1 MSSESKE
8 AIFKNAKAEE
18 KEWQWVKAAK
28 SYEKALNS
36 TSETPTSTADIWQ
49 KIGFCYSLASRQADE
64 LEEFK
69 RLRELAATAYENA
82 AEFFEKEGSSE
93 NKGRSEQCKAIAGY
107 TRSWLASDLSEKK
120 KTLEECYKWGHKALS
135 SFDDAGDRTNY
146 GKTCNDLLFCAFE
159 LLRIAPTE
167 KGKRVIAQE
176 SIDIGDK
183 AIDILSKF
191 DCTNELLRTYFMA
204 SLQSWYAANIS
215 EKEEERKELAQ
226 KSMKYAQK
234 SVMLSKE
241 IDDPYYNAM
250 SRWAAALS
258 TLFFTE
264 KTETALEYAKEMQ
277 KQGSA
282 VRDNYIKGIA
292 CYLLAF
298 INDWMGPRETDPE
311 KKKERCKQVI
321 KYAEESVNCLKLV
334 SQDSVIA
341 ETYTLYAESYT
352 SLGREV
358 EVDKDVK
365 LSLLSKASEI
375 GRKGLEHGIRSGS
388 PDALGSILHALSKAL
403 HFYSNLET
411 EKDKKSVLL
420 EEALVHRKEY
430 IAIVE
435 RTFPTNNWVL
445 GVGKYY
451 AALVEIDL
459 AKLETDSSKKLS
471 LLENAVSDME
481 SGVLHCRKW
490 ISISSAPPLIA
501 MVAGFEDTF
510 GGILS
515 ELYLL
520 AKDNEALTRA
530 IKAYCDSAEKFKK
543 VDMPS
548 RAAECYW
555 RIAKNQDLLGEYQN
569 AAESFE
575 NAFAE
580 YKAATR
586 RFPEFTDFF
595 LDYAKYTKAWSE
607 IETAKLAHKT
617 EEYTVA
623 MKHYEN
629 AADLL
634 KQSKLWNYLS
644 SNFLAWSVLEAAE
657 NFSRN
662 EENLR
667 SIDTFKKA
675 NELFLE
681 AKKDL
686 QLNLDRIENKDERD
700 LAKRL
705 LQASDSRAKY
715 CLGRIAVEE
724 AKDMDRN
731 GDHAASSRKY
741 EYAAGI
747 FQELM
752 KTELEQTRRE
762 LEPLVYL
769 CRAWQKMMMA
779 EAKVSPI
786 MYEEAA
792 ELFEQAKEHALDQ
805 QTSLLALA
813 HSSFCKALEAGT
825 EYEITRDVVMYTT
838 TKKHMETAANYY
850 LKAGFET
857 ASEYAK
863 ATQRLFDAYVYM
875 DSAKKETDP
884 KKEAKYYV
892 MAEKVLQIS
901 AESFIKAKHHEKNK
915 QVERLLRNVQ
925 EERELAMSL
934 GDVLHAPTM
943 ASSTA
948 SFVMLTPSEE
958 MAVGLEK
965 FEHADIQ
972 AKLIQHNK
980 EIRVGEDF
988 ALKMQI
994 ANMGKEP
1001 VLLTKIEEILPSGF
1015 QLVAKPTNCEIED
1028 SHLKMKGKRLDP
1040 LKTEEIELTIKPLS
1054 NGVFEIAPKILCT
1067 DEFGR
1072 QMSREIE
1079 SIAVTVSE
1087 VALPGRVSTGYEDLD
1102 NLLLGGIPENYNVI
1116 LASPSCDE
1124 RDLLIKRFIEA
1135 GIKEGQPT
1143 FYVTIE
1149 ATGVRALAEEFQ
1161 SNFYVFVCNPRADLM
1176 TKSLP
1181 NIFKLKG
1188 VENLTD
1194 IDIALTKAMQTL
1206 DTSKSGPRRA
1216 CIEIVSDVLLQHR
1229 AVTTRRWLV
1238 ELLPDLK
1245 SKGFTTL
1252 AVMNPQMHP
1261 QEDVQAILGLFDGEI
1276 KIYEKETK
1284 EGLEKFLRIRKMYNQ
1299 RYLENELSV
1308 KKERLETTTK
1318 VEL

>member
-1 MSSESKE
+1 
-8 AIFKNAKAEE
+8 
-18 KEWQWVKAAK
+18 
-28 SYEKALNS
+28 
-36 TSETPTSTADIWQ
+36 
-49 KIGFCYSLASRQADE
+49 LASRQAED
-64 LEEFK
+64 LEEFN
-69 RLRELAATAYENA
+69 RLRELAATAYGNA
-82 AEFFEKEGSSE
+82 AELFEKEGSSE
-93 NKGRSEQCKAIAGY
+93 SRGRSEQCKAIAEY
-107 TRSWLASDLSEKK
+107 TRSWLASDPSEKK
-120 KTLEECYKWGHKALS
+120 RMLEECYKWGRKALL
-135 SFDDAGDRTNY
+135 SFDDVGDRINY

-167 KGKRVIAQE
+167 KEKRVIAQE
-176 SIDIGDK
+176 SCEIGDK
-183 AIDILSKF
+183 AIEILSKL
-191 DCTNELLRTYFMA
+191 DCVDELLRSYFMA
-204 SLQSWYAANIS
+204 SLQNWYAANIS
-215 EKEEERKELAQ
+215 EREEERKELAQ
-226 KSMKYAQK
+226 KSIKYAQK

-241 IDDPYYNAM
+241 IDDPYCNAM
-250 SRWAAALS
+250 SRWAASLS

-264 KTETALEYAKEMQ
+264 KTETALEYAEEMW
-277 KQGSA
+277 KQGSV
-282 VRDNYIKGIA
+282 VRDNYIKGVA

-311 KKKERCKQVI
+311 KKKERGKQVI
-321 KYAEESVNCLKLV
+321 KHAEESINCLKLI
-334 SQDSVIA
+334 SQDSIIA

-358 EVDKDVK
+358 EVDKDKK
-365 LSLLSKASEI
+365 LSLLSKAAEI

-420 EEALVHRKEY
+420 EEALIHRKEY
-430 IAIVE
+430 IKIVE

-445 GVGKYY
+445 GVGRYY
-451 AALVEIDL
+451 AALIQVDL
-459 AKLETDSSKKLS
+459 AKLETDSNKKLS

-481 SGVLHCRKW
+481 SGVLYCKKW

-530 IKAYCDSAEKFKK
+530 IGTYDDAAEKFKK

-555 RIAKNQDLLGEYQN
+555 KIAKNQDLLGEYQN

-586 RFPEFTDFF
+586 RFTEFADFF

-607 IETAKLAHKT
+607 IETAKLAHKN
-617 EEYTVA
+617 EEYSIA

-644 SNFLAWSVLEAAE
+644 SNFLAWSILEAAE

-662 EENLR
+662 EESLR

-675 NELFLE
+675 HGLFLE
-681 AKKDL
+681 AKR
-686 QLNLDRIENKDERD
+686 NLLVNLERIENKDERD
-700 LAKRL
+700 FAKRL
-705 LQASDSRAKY
+705 LQASDSRARY

-731 GDHAASSRKY
+731 GDHLASSRKY

-786 MYEEAA
+786 LYEEAA
-792 ELFEQAKEHALDQ
+792 ELFEQAKEHALDEH
-805 QTSLLALA
+805 TSLLALA
-813 HSSFCKALEAGT
+813 HSSFCRALEAGT

-838 TKKHMETAANYY
+838 TKKHMETAANHY
-850 LKAGFET
+850 LKAGFKT

-863 ATQRLFDAYVYM
+863 AMQRLFDAYVYM
-875 DSAKKETDP
+875 DNAKKETDP

-901 AESFIKAKHHEKNK
+901 AESFLRAKHDEKNK
-915 QVERLLRNVQ
+915 QIERLLKNVQ
-925 EERELAMSL
+925 EERELAISL

-972 AKLIQHNK
+972 ARLIQCEK

-1001 VLLTKIEEILPSGF
+1001 VLLTKIEEILPIGF
-1015 QLVAKPTNCEIED
+1015 QLVAKPTYCEIED

-1040 LKTEEIELTIKPLS
+1040 LKTEEIELAIKPLR
-1054 NGVFEIAPKILCT
+1054 NGVFEIKPKILCT

-1072 QMSREIE
+1072 QMSRVTERFEI
-1079 SIAVTVSE
+1079 TVSE

-1102 NLLLGGIPENYNVI
+1102 NLLLGGIPENYTVI

-1124 RDLLIKRFIEA
+1124 RDLIIKRFLEA
-1135 GIKEGQPT
+1135 GMRTGQPT
-1143 FYVTIE
+1143 FYITIE

-1181 NIFKLKG
+1181 NILKLRG

-1194 IDIALTKAMQTL
+1194 IDIALTKTLQTL
-1206 DTSKSGPRRA
+1206 GTSSSGPRRA
-1216 CIEIVSDVLLQHR
+1216 CIEIISDVLLQHR

-1245 SKGFTTL
+1245 SKSFTTL
-1252 AVMNPQMHP
+1252 AVVNPQMHP

-1284 EGLEKFLRIRKMYNQ
+1284 EGLQKFLRIRKMYNQ
-1299 RYLENELSV
+1299 RYVESELPV
-1308 KKERLETTTK
+1308 RKERLET
-1318 VEL
+1318 

>member
-1 MSSESKE
+1 MSSEPNE
-8 AIFKNAKAEE
+8 AIFKKAKEQE
-18 KEWQWVKAAK
+18 KEHQWVKAAM
-28 SYEKALNS
+28 SYEKALRS
-36 TSETPTSTADIWQ
+36 TSETVTSTPDIWQ
-49 KIGFCYSLASRQADE
+49 RIGLCYSLASRQAEDV
-64 LEEFK
+64 EEFK
-69 RLRELAATAYENA
+69 RLRELAAKAYETA
-82 AEFFEKEGSSE
+82 AELFEKAGNSE
-93 NKGRSEQCKAIAGY
+93 NRGKSEQCHAIAEY
-107 TRSWLASDLSEKK
+107 TRSWLASSPSEKRR
-120 KTLEECYKWGHKALS
+120 TLEECYTGGHKALL
-135 SFDDAGDRTNY
+135 SFDDVGDRTNY

-167 KGKRVIAQE
+167 KEKRVLAQE

-183 AIDILSKF
+183 AIEILSKLN
-191 DCTNELLRTYFMA
+191 CTNELLRAYFIA
-204 SLQSWYAANIS
+204 SLQNWYAANIS

-234 SVMLSKE
+234 SIMLSKE
-241 IDDPYYNAM
+241 IDDPYDNAM
-250 SRWAAALS
+250 SRWAAALC
-258 TLFFTE
+258 TIFFTE
-264 KTETALEYAKEMQ
+264 KTETALEYAEEMRQ
-277 KQGSA
+277 QGSA
-282 VRDNYIKGIA
+282 VRDNYIRGVA

-298 INDWMGPRETDPE
+298 INDWMGPGETDPE

-321 KYAEESVNCLKLV
+321 KYAEESINCLESV
-334 SQDSVIA
+334 CQDSIIA
-341 ETYTLYAESYT
+341 ETYSLYSESYT

-358 EVDKDVK
+358 EVDKEEK
-365 LSLLSKASEI
+365 LSLLGKATEI
-375 GRKGLEHGIRSGS
+375 GRKGLEYGIRSGS

-411 EKDKKSVLL
+411 EKDKKSALL
-420 EEALVHRKEY
+420 EEALDHRKEY
-430 IAIVE
+430 ITIVE

-445 GVGKYY
+445 GVGRYY
-451 AALVEIDL
+451 AALIEIDL
-459 AKLETDSSKKLS
+459 AKLETDSNKKVS
-471 LLENAVSDME
+471 LLESAVSDME
-481 SGVLHCRKW
+481 SGVLHCKKW
-490 ISISSAPPLIA
+490 VSISSAPPLIA

-510 GGILS
+510 GRILN

-520 AKDNEALTRA
+520 AKDSGALTRA
-530 IKAYCDSAEKFKK
+530 IRAYCDAAEKFKK

-555 RIAKNQDLLGEYQN
+555 RIAKDQDLLGEHQN

-586 RFPEFTDFF
+586 RFPEFADFF
-595 LDYAKYTKAWSE
+595 LDYARYTKAWSE
-607 IETAKLAHKT
+607 IETARLAHKN
-617 EEYTVA
+617 EEYVAA

-644 SNFLAWSVLEAAE
+644 SNFLAWSLLEAAE

-667 SIDTFKKA
+667 SIETFKKA

-681 AKKDL
+681 AKRNL
-686 QLNLDRIENKDERD
+686 LVNLDRIENKDERD

-705 LQASDSRAKY
+705 LQASDSRGNY

-731 GDHAASSRKY
+731 GDHVASSRKY

-747 FQELM
+747 FQEIM
-752 KTELEQTRRE
+752 KIESEQTRRE
-762 LEPLVYL
+762 LEPLLYL

-813 HSSFCKALEAGT
+813 HSSFCMALEAGT
-825 EYEITRDVVMYTT
+825 EFEITRDVVMYTT
-838 TKKHMETAANYY
+838 AKKHMETAANYY

-863 ATQRLFDAYVYM
+863 ATQRLFDAYIYM

-901 AESFIKAKHHEKNK
+901 AESFTKAKHNEKNK
-915 QVERLLRNVQ
+915 QVERLLKNVR
-925 EERELAMSL
+925 EERELAVSL
-934 GDVLHAPTM
+934 GDILHAPTM

-948 SFVMLTPSEE
+948 SFVMLTPTEE

-965 FEHADIQ
+965 FEHAHIQ
-972 AKLIQHNK
+972 AKLIQHKK
-980 EIRVGEDF
+980 EIKVGEDF

-994 ANMGKEP
+994 ANVGKEP

-1015 QLVAKPTNCEIED
+1015 QLVAKPTCCEIED

-1040 LKTEEIELTIKPLS
+1040 LKTEEIELSIKPLS
-1054 NGVFEIAPKILCT
+1054 NGVFEIKPRILCV
-1067 DEFGR
+1067 DEFGH
-1072 QMSREIE
+1072 QMSRATEGIAIE
-1079 SIAVTVSE
+1079 VSE
-1087 VALPGRVSTGYEDLD
+1087 VALPGRISTGYVDLD
-1102 NLLLGGIPENYNVI
+1102 NLLLGGIPEDYTVI

-1124 RDLLIKRFIEA
+1124 RDLLIKRFLEA
-1135 GIKEGQPT
+1135 GIKKGQPT
-1143 FYVTIE
+1143 FYITIE
-1149 ATGVRALAEEFQ
+1149 ATGVRTLAEEFQ
-1161 SNFYVFVCNPRADLM
+1161 SHFYVFVCNPRADVM

-1194 IDIALTKAMQTL
+1194 IDIALTKNLQTL
-1206 DTSKSGPRRA
+1206 DSSSSDPRRA
-1216 CIEIVSDVLLQHR
+1216 CIEIISDVLLQHR

-1238 ELLPDLK
+1238 GLLPDLK

-1261 QEDVQAILGLFDGEI
+1261 QEDVQAILGLFEGEI
-1276 KIYEKETK
+1276 RIYERETK
-1284 EGLEKFLRIRKMYNQ
+1284 EGLQRFLRIRKMYNQ
-1299 RYLENELSV
+1299 RYLESELSV
-1308 KKERLETTTK
+1308 RKERLET
-1318 VEL
+1318 